1 MIYASAN
8 VIKSAEKT
16 IFFCKYFYG
25 YKKSLEYKMDF
36 FRVLFPVS
44 GVETS
49 LLIPPLVAFVISF
62 FASMAGIT
70 GAFLILPFQMSVLGF
85 TTPSVSATNLLYNVV
100 GTPGGILRYMR
111 EGRMVW
117 PLALAISL
125 GTLPGVL
132 LGYYVRVRFLPDP
145 KSFKL
150 FVGIIL
156 LYIGVRVIQ
165 KMAQKDGDGA
175 AGQTGDFTISN
186 VRCSF
191 TRMGFDFQARRVEF
205 SLAAIV
211 ALALAVGVI
220 GGIYGIGG
228 GAIIAPFCVAFLNIP
243 VHTVAGAAI
252 FGTFA
257 TSVVGVA
264 VYSLVPLYNGQ
275 TAPPDWLLG
284 ILFGIGG
291 LLGMYLGASCQKYVP
306 EKYIQAVLGLIIFSV
321 AANYILQFFK

>member
-1 MIYASAN
+1 
-8 VIKSAEKT
+8 
-16 IFFCKYFYG
+16 
-25 YKKSLEYKMDF
+25 MDF
-36 FRVLFPVS
+36 FRILFPVS

-49 LLIPPLVAFVISF
+49 IFIPPLVAFVISF
-62 FASMAGIT
+62 FSSMAGIT

-85 TTPSVSATNLLYNVV
+85 TTPSVSATNFLYNVV

-117 PLALAISL
+117 PLALAITI

-132 LGYYVRVRFLPDP
+132 AGYYIRVRYLPDP
-145 KSFKL
+145 RGFKL

-156 LYIGVRVIQ
+156 LYIGVRVVKKIML
-165 KMAQKDGDGA
+165 KGRETT
-175 AGQTGDFTISN
+175 AGIKGDFRVSN
-186 VRCSF
+186 VTYSL
-191 TRMGFDFQARRVEF
+191 TRMGFDFQTHRVEF

-211 ALALAVGVI
+211 FLALVVGVI

-243 VHTVAGAAI
+243 VHTVAGAAM

-257 TSVVGVA
+257 TSIIGVA
-264 VYSLVPLYNGQ
+264 IYSLIPFYNGQ
-275 TAPPDWLLG
+275 PAPPDWLLG
-284 ILFGIGG
+284 VLFGFGG

-306 EKYIQAVLGLIIFSV
+306 ERTIQAILAIIIFAVS
-321 AANYILQFFK
+321 ARYIMQYFS

>member
-1 MIYASAN
+1 MD
-8 VIKSAEKT
+8 
-16 IFFCKYFYG
+16 YF
-25 YKKSLEYKMDF
+25 
-36 FRVLFPVS
+36 RILFPVS

-49 LLIPPLVAFVISF
+49 LLLPPLVSFVISF
-62 FASMAGIT
+62 FSSMAGVT

-85 TTPSVSATNLLYNVV
+85 TTPSVSATNFVYNVV
-100 GTPGGILRYMR
+100 GTPGGIIRYLR

-117 PLALAISL
+117 PLAFAITI

-132 LGYYVRVRFLPDP
+132 AGYYIRVLYLPEP
-145 KSFKL
+145 RNFKL

-156 LYIGVRVIQ
+156 LYLGVRVIQ
-165 KMAQKDGDGA
+165 KVLHRGVQETPA
-175 AGQTGDFTISN
+175 AHNDFR
-186 VRCSF
+186 VRNITFNF

-205 SLAAIV
+205 SLAAIII
-211 ALALAVGVI
+211 LALAVGII

-257 TSVVGVA
+257 TSVAGVA
-264 VYSLVPLYNGQ
+264 IYSLVPLYNGHP
-275 TAPPDWLLG
+275 APPDWMLG
-284 ILFGIGG
+284 ALFGFGG

-306 EKYIQAVLGLIIFSV
+306 ERAIQAILALIIFTVS
-321 AANYILQFFK
+321 ANYILQFFK

>member
-1 MIYASAN
+1 MD
-8 VIKSAEKT
+8 
-16 IFFCKYFYG
+16 YF
-25 YKKSLEYKMDF
+25 
-36 FRVLFPVS
+36 RILFPVS

-49 LLIPPLVAFVISF
+49 LLLPPLVSFVISF
-62 FASMAGIT
+62 FSSMAGVT

-85 TTPSVSATNLLYNVV
+85 TTPSVSATNFVYNVV
-100 GTPGGILRYMR
+100 GTPGGIIRYLR

-117 PLALAISL
+117 PLALTITI

-132 LGYYVRVRFLPDP
+132 AGYYIRVLYLPEP
-145 KSFKL
+145 RNFKL

-156 LYIGVRVIQ
+156 LYLGVRVIQ
-165 KMAQKDGDGA
+165 KVLHRGVQETPA
-175 AGQTGDFTISN
+175 AHNDFR
-186 VRCSF
+186 VRNITFTF

-205 SLAAIV
+205 SLAAIII
-211 ALALAVGVI
+211 LALAVGII

-257 TSVVGVA
+257 TSVAGVA
-264 VYSLVPLYNGQ
+264 IYSLVPLYNGHP
-275 TAPPDWLLG
+275 APPDWMLG
-284 ILFGIGG
+284 ALFGFGG

-306 EKYIQAVLGLIIFSV
+306 ERAIQAILALIIFTVS
-321 AANYILQFFK
+321 ANYILQFFK

>member
-1 MIYASAN
+1 
-8 VIKSAEKT
+8 
-16 IFFCKYFYG
+16 
-25 YKKSLEYKMDF
+25 MDF
-36 FRVLFPVS
+36 FRILFPVS

-49 LLIPPLVAFVISF
+49 LLLPPLVAFVISF

-85 TTPSVSATNLLYNVV
+85 TAPSVSATNLLYNVV

-117 PLALAISL
+117 PLALAITL
-125 GTLPGVL
+125 GSLPGVIA
-132 LGYYVRVRFLPDP
+132 GYYIRVRFLPDP
-145 KSFKL
+145 RAFKL

-156 LYIGVRVIQ
+156 FYIGVRVIRKILQ
-165 KMAQKDGDGA
+165 KEGERA
-175 AGQTGDFTISN
+175 AGQPGDFTISN
-186 VRCSF
+186 VSCSL

-252 FGTFA
+252 FGTFV

-275 TAPPDWLLG
+275 PAPPDWLLG
-284 ILFGIGG
+284 VLFGLGG

-306 EKYIQAVLGLIIFSV
+306 EKIIQGVLGLIIFSV

>member
-1 MIYASAN
+1 
-8 VIKSAEKT
+8 
-16 IFFCKYFYG
+16 
-25 YKKSLEYKMDF
+25 MDF
-36 FRVLFPVS
+36 FRILFPVS

-49 LLIPPLVAFVISF
+49 LLLPPLVAFIISF
-62 FASMAGIT
+62 FSSMAGIT
-70 GAFLILPFQMSVLGF
+70 GAFLILPFQMSILGF
-85 TTPSVSATNLLYNVV
+85 TAPSVSATNLLYNVV
-100 GTPGGILRYMR
+100 GTPGGILRYIR

-132 LGYYVRVRFLPDP
+132 AGYYIRVRFLPDP
-145 KSFKL
+145 RAFKL
-150 FVGIIL
+150 FVGVIL
-156 LYIGVRVIQ
+156 LYIGVRLIQ
-165 KMAQKDGDGA
+165 KIMQREGQKT
-175 AGQTGDFTISN
+175 AGQDGEFKISN
-186 VRCSF
+186 VSCSF
-191 TRMGFDFQARRVEF
+191 TRMGYDFQARRVEF
-205 SLAAIV
+205 SLASII
-211 ALALAVGVI
+211 ALALAVGII

-252 FGTFA
+252 FGTFV

-275 TAPPDWLLG
+275 PAPPDWLLG
-284 ILFGIGG
+284 ILFGLGG

-306 EKYIQAVLGLIIFSV
+306 EKIIQAVLGLIIFTV